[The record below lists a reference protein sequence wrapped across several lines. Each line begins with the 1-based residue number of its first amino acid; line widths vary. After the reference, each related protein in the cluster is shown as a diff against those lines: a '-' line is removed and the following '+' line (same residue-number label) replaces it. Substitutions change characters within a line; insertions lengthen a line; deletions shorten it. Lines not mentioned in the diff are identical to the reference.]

1 MDFIILAFMKERV
14 LITGYSGSLAQIT
27 KKLLKDNYE
36 IIGLTSNKEKVN
48 NKDIYFWNTSTN
60 EIDEKSL
67 ENCKH
72 IIHLSGHPILKR
84 WTKKNKKLMHQSRVG
99 ATNLLFNKCKDLNIS
114 LKTFISA
121 SAIGIYGLNP
131 RGIKSE
137 DDEIGTDWIARMA
150 SEWEESAQQ
159 FKQIGSRVI
168 QMRISLLMSE
178 ETTFLKYN
186 LLSMKLG
193 VGVVIGSE
201 EKKINWIH
209 IDDAANFI
217 KEVIT
222 NKNYK
227 GAYNL
232 ATAEPI
238 SQGIF
243 IKKIKE
249 KLFPYALIIRVPF
262 YLLRLFLGERS
273 QIMNTNASIDVNKLK
288 KEGFVWKFH
297 NFNKVLEKVQNQD

>member
-1 MDFIILAFMKERV
+1 MKERII
-14 LITGYSGSLAQIT
+14 ITGYSGSLAQIT
-27 KKLLKDNYE
+27 KELLKDDYE

-60 EIDEKSL
+60 EIDEKAL

-72 IIHLSGHPILKR
+72 IIHLAGYPILKR
-84 WTKKNKKLMHQSRVG
+84 WTKKNKRLMHQSRVG
-99 ATNLLFNKCKDLNIS
+99 ATNILFNTCKNLNIS
-114 LKTFISA
+114 PKTFISA
-121 SAIGIYGLNP
+121 SAIGIYGLSA

-137 DDEIGTDWIARMA
+137 NDRIGNDWIARMA
-150 SEWEESAQQ
+150 SDWEESAQK

-168 QMRISLLMSE
+168 QMRISLLMNK
-178 ETTFLKYN
+178 ETAFLKYT

-193 VGVVIGSE
+193 LGIIIGSK
-201 EKKINWIH
+201 EKKISWIH
-209 IDDAANFI
+209 VNDAANFI

-232 ATAEPI
+232 ATEKPI

-249 KLFPYALIIRVPF
+249 KLFPHALIMKVPF

-273 QIMNTNASIDVNKLK
+273 KIINTDVSIDVNKLK
-288 KEGFVWKFH
+288 EEGFIWEFY
-297 NFNKVLEKVQNQD
+297 NFNKLLEKFRN